1 MEGLFLIFIEL
12 HKNDGKSFNVLRDAD
27 ISPRRATVGVTMLGF
42 ISTITAEPIHFITAI
57 ATGIKFGAGIQDAL
71 IFDKV
76 CLYELNYSEDV
87 CENLS
92 LYEEEEINVQET
104 VNRFNLGKSWANS
117 VMSIIASLFVGGF
130 TDMFGFKMTLSMSF
144 IGVLLIGAVDW
155 VFYIFLEN
163 IPLYFLYVHLLF
175 NPMISGYYLALYGL
189 INRFVTK
196 DKLATRI
203 SFADGGYTIGWIIG
217 VTPSAPLFRALGYY
231 GVYATHD
238 VLYILA
244 FLYHLIF
251 VREYPSGKGKEPREE
266 KIKEDVDD
274 PDKSL
279 SKPKNVMMLAK
290 AGTVDVIK
298 DLFNTLLKPRP
309 HHMRPL
315 IILTFM
321 GMTCYYTTIN
331 DYILTYAY
339 MYLMF
344 GVTPEQYSLFSAT
357 SSIVSLICLF
367 GLMPLMRQVLKLHE
381 STINVLVLTV
391 GAGLVVIS
399 ALAQELLPG
408 FLVIFS
414 LANVRY
420 LCYPTGRS
428 LLSKMVDDD
437 EVPKMYGFLNVITNT
452 ASLVGIPLYRGIYD
466 ATLETFPGAFLML
479 SASLLTCAAFV
490 YFVLVTQRAK
500 IEKINQNQ
508 ESKRTNE
515 NNDQEDISP
524 PDYVIDTHM

>member
-1 MEGLFLIFIEL
+1 MVRIL
-12 HKNDGKSFNVLRDAD
+12 S
-27 ISPRRATVGVTMLGF
+27 T
-42 ISTITAEPIHFITAI
+42 ISTEPVRFIIAI
-57 ATGIKFGAGIQDAL
+57 AYGIKFGAGIVDAL
-71 IFDKV
+71 LFDKV
-76 CLYELNYSEDV
+76 CLYELGYSEEI

-92 LYEEEEINVQET
+92 LYEDEEIKVQET

-117 VMSIIASLFVGGF
+117 VLAIIASLFVGGF
-130 TDMFGFKMTLSMSF
+130 TDRFGFKMTLSMSF
-144 IGVLLIGAVDW
+144 IGVLLIGVVDW
-155 VFYIFLEN
+155 VFYIFLED
-163 IPLYFLYVHLLF
+163 IPLYFLYAHLLF
-175 NPMISGYYLALYGL
+175 NPMTSGYYLALYGL
-189 INRFVTK
+189 INRFVSK

-238 VLYILA
+238 IIYIIA

-251 VREYPSGKGKEPREE
+251 VRDYPKGKGKEPGEK
-266 KIKEDVDD
+266 KIKEKIETM
-274 PDKSL
+274 DKSM
-279 SKPKNVMMLAK
+279 SKPKNVIMLAK

-309 HHMRPL
+309 HNMRPL
-315 IILTFM
+315 IILTFI
-321 GMTCYYTTIN
+321 GMTCYYTTGN
-331 DYILTYAY
+331 DYTLTYAY

-381 STINVLVLTV
+381 SLINVLVLII
-391 GAGLVVIS
+391 GAGLVILS
-399 ALAQELLPG
+399 ALAQELIPG

-428 LLSKMVDDD
+428 LLSKMVNDD

-452 ASLVGIPLYRGIYD
+452 ASLVGIPLYRGVYD

-479 SASLLTCAAFV
+479 SASLLTCAAFI
-490 YFVLVTQRAK
+490 YFVLVTQRGE
-500 IEKINQNQ
+500 IDKINQTKKDTKEGEETTKHNIDPEEQ
-508 ESKRTNE
+508 G
-515 NNDQEDISP
+515 SP
-524 PDYVIDTHM
+524 PRDYVIDTHM